1 MLILASASQSRK
13 KLLENCKIEF
23 LQISSDFDESLIR
36 EKDIANLALE
46 LSFQKANCLFKNI
59 QKVSLPEKVNF
70 NFVEILGCDSIFEFK
85 GEAFG
90 KPLDKEE
97 AFNRWKK
104 MSGEFGFLHTGHT
117 LLIGSFD
124 LTSKKITINKTIK
137 KTVSSKVYFSKLED
151 PEINNYVNTLEPL
164 YCAGGF
170 ALEGIGGKYIEK
182 IEGCFS
188 NVMGLS
194 LPWLRKNL
202 SNEENF
208 TQKNPIVR

>member
-1 MLILASASQSRK
+1 MLILASASHSRK

-23 LQISSDFDESLIR
+23 LQISSNFDESLIK
-36 EKDIANLALE
+36 EKNVCNLALE
-46 LSFQKANCLFKNI
+46 LSFQKANYLFKNSKKI
-59 QKVSLPEKVNF
+59 SLPEKVNF
-70 NFVEILGCDSIFEFK
+70 NDVEILGYDSIFEFN
-85 GEAFG
+85 GNAFG

-104 MSGEFGFLHTGHT
+104 MSGQFGFLHTGHT

-124 LTSKKITINKTIK
+124 SNSKIITINKKIK
-137 KTVSSKVYFSKLED
+137 KTVTSKVYFSKLED
-151 PEINNYVNTLEPL
+151 SEINNYVNTLEPL

-202 SNEENF
+202 SNE
-208 TQKNPIVR
+208 